1 MSDPLPA
8 KQTPEATRLLIGDF
22 AFKFAEIRRE
32 SEQAI
37 TQLDAV
43 AIRRSL
49 DGDVNSVAVIMKH
62 VGGNLRSRFTSFLTE
77 DGEKPWRDREAE
89 FVDDFPAGEAG
100 RDAALADWRDGWRVL
115 ESTLASLCEADL
127 ATDLATKPVSIRGVP
142 HTVSR
147 ALARSLAHMA
157 YHQGQITLIARMI
170 VGRERW
176 NTISIPRGATAQR
189 HTEMGFDPNSRP

>member
-22 AFKFAEIRRE
+22 AFKFAEIRSE

-37 TQLDAV
+37 AQLDAV
-43 AIRRSL
+43 VIRRSL

-62 VGGNLRSRFTSFLTE
+62 VGVNLRSRFTSFLTE

-89 FVDDFPAGEAG
+89 FVDDFPAGEVG
-100 RDAALADWRDGWRVL
+100 RDAVLADWRDGWCVL
-115 ESTLASLCEADL
+115 ELTLASLCDADL
-127 ATDLATKPVSIRGVP
+127 ATKTVSIRGVP

-189 HTEMGFDPNSRP
+189 HAEMGFDPKSRP

>member
-127 ATDLATKPVSIRGVP
+127 ATKPVSIRGVP

>member
-127 ATDLATKPVSIRGVP
+127 ATKPVSIRGVP

-189 HTEMGFDPNSRP
+189 QAEMGFDPNSRP

>member
-22 AFKFAEIRRE
+22 AFKFAEIRSE

-37 TQLDAV
+37 AQLDAV

-115 ESTLASLCEADL
+115 ESTLASLCDADL
-127 ATDLATKPVSIRGVP
+127 ATDLATKTVLIRGVP

-176 NTISIPRGATAQR
+176 NTISIPRGATAKR
-189 HTEMGFDPNSRP
+189 HAEMGFDPNSRP

>member
-37 TQLDAV
+37 AQLDAV
-43 AIRRSL
+43 QIRRSL

-89 FVDDFPAGEAG
+89 FVDDFPAGEVG
-100 RDAALADWRDGWRVL
+100 RDAVLADWRDGWCVL
-115 ESTLASLCEADL
+115 ESTLASLCDADL
-127 ATDLATKPVSIRGVP
+127 ATKTVSIRGVP

>member
-37 TQLDAV
+37 AQLDAV
-43 AIRRSL
+43 VIRRSL

-100 RDAALADWRDGWRVL
+100 RDGWCVL
-115 ESTLASLCEADL
+115 ESTLASLCDADL
-127 ATDLATKPVSIRGVP
+127 ATKTVSIRGVP

-189 HTEMGFDPNSRP
+189 HAEMGFDPNSRP

>member
-37 TQLDAV
+37 AQLDAV
-43 AIRRSL
+43 QIRRSL

-100 RDAALADWRDGWRVL
+100 RDAALADWRDGWCVL
-115 ESTLASLCEADL
+115 ESTLASLCDADL
-127 ATDLATKPVSIRGVP
+127 ATKTVSIRGVP

-176 NTISIPRGATAQR
+176 NTISIPRGATAHR
-189 HTEMGFDPNSRP
+189 HAEMGFDPNSRP

>member
-100 RDAALADWRDGWRVL
+100 RDAALADWRDGWCLL
-115 ESTLASLCEADL
+115 ESTLASLCDADL
-127 ATDLATKPVSIRGVP
+127 ATKTVSIRGVP